1 MKVKTIFIYSHK
13 IEDKKLK
20 KKILKNKDEYD
31 SQIEVW
37 ENGVQLW
44 KGVCNVDS
52 SVKLE
57 AKIEIQNGVYPA
69 IVGMHKGKY
78 KAILILNQKPKFQD
92 WKKLQEK
99 ERILPTI
106 NINPKWKK
114 NIAKYINLHMGGD
127 SWDWSEG
134 CITIHKNDYERFIEL
149 FEINEI
155 INLEK
160 V

>member
-1 MKVKTIFIYSHK
+1 
-13 IEDKKLK
+13 
-20 KKILKNKDEYD
+20 
-31 SQIEVW
+31 
-37 ENGVQLW
+37 
-44 KGVCNVDS
+44 
-52 SVKLE
+52 
-57 AKIEIQNGVYPA
+57 
-69 IVGMHKGKY
+69 
-78 KAILILNQKPKFQD
+78 
-92 WKKLQEK
+92 
-99 ERILPTI
+99 LPTI